1 MNNLFEE
8 SKSGNYI
15 HCKNCPWNPKKVGP
29 IAFGV
34 SCEEHG
40 IQWSLGK
47 KAVSIQVVQDPA
59 GTTPEKTGRLCFVH
73 NSMNPSD
80 KTAQHAYDLWKATIS
95 YDVNTT
101 NDKYLKKH
109 YWTNALMHGAD
120 KVKHAS
126 LRKNNILEDAREH
139 CANILSEQINLLSP
153 KVIIANGEIASKSL
167 YDIGLLQY
175 KWNDFKKDFDE
186 GIHREIALLPNGQKV
201 IVFSTFHTA
210 ITPINT
216 HIARM
221 YSAGIQ
227 AKLDQKLE
235 SIKNYSNVIAFLKKY
250 SSYETTGKGMR
261 VLLQHWIDIGS
272 AIRAEFNL

>member
-40 IQWSLGK
+40 IKWSLGE
-47 KAVSIQVVQDPA
+47 KAISLQVVQDPA

-73 NSMNPSD
+73 NSKNLSD
-80 KTAQHAYDLWKATIS
+80 KTAQHAYDLWKATVS
-95 YDVNTT
+95 YDVDSKSDN
-101 NDKYLKKH
+101 YLKNH

-120 KVKHAS
+120 KVTQAH
-126 LRKNNILEDAREH
+126 LRKTQVLEIARKQCSNIL
-139 CANILSEQINLLSP
+139 LEQIILTSP
-153 KVIIANGEIASKSL
+153 KVIIANGEIATKSL
-167 YDIGLLQY
+167 YDIGLLHHR
-175 KWNDFKKDFDE
+175 WSDFKQDFDK
-186 GIHREIALLPNGQKV
+186 GIHKEISLLPNGDKV

-216 HIARM
+216 N
-221 YSAGIQ
+221 SPELS
-227 AKLDQKLE
+227 K
-235 SIKNYSNVIAFLKKY
+235 
-250 SSYETTGKGMR
+250 
-261 VLLQHWIDIGS
+261 
-272 AIRAEFNL
+272 